1 MTSLF
6 DPIELRGLTAR
17 NRIWLSPMCQYSC
30 FAGDGLPTDW
40 HLVHLGARATGG
52 FGLVVAE
59 ATAVSPEGRISL
71 EDTGLWSDD
80 HIEAWRRITD
90 FVHSQGA
97 STAVQLAHAGRKASV
112 HSLFAEAEGSL
123 ALATGGWESLAPS
136 PLKFGELTAPR
147 ELTGHEIPGVVADFA
162 LAAGRAETAGF
173 DAVEIHAA
181 HGYLLHQFLSPLAN
195 RRTDEYGGS
204 FENRAR
210 IVVEVVEATRQ
221 IISESTALFVRLSG
235 TDWAAGGWSP
245 QDASRL
251 GALLAEHGVDLIDVS
266 SGGIL
271 PDAVIP
277 VAPGYQVHLADS
289 VRRLSRL
296 AVGAVGLITEPAQ
309 AQQILDDGAA
319 DVVFVGRVALREPA
333 WPLRAA
339 YEFGLHRRDAPYA
352 PQYFH
357 GAWPRR

>member
-6 DPIELRGLTAR
+6 DPITLRGVTAR

-59 ATAVSPEGRISL
+59 ATAVSPEGRISQ
-71 EDTGLWSDD
+71 EDTGIWS
-80 HIEAWRRITD
+80 EAHVEPWRRITD
-90 FVHSQGA
+90 FVHEQG
-97 STAVQLAHAGRKASV
+97 VPIGIQLAHAGRKASV
-112 HSLFAEAEGSL
+112 HSLFAAAEGSL

-136 PLKFGELTAPR
+136 PLGFGELTAPR
-147 ELTGHEIPGVVADFA
+147 ELTGPEISGVVADFA
-162 LAAGRAETAGF
+162 MAAGRAEAAGF
-173 DAVEIHAA
+173 DAIEIHAA

-195 RRTDEYGGS
+195 RRTDDYGGS
-204 FENRAR
+204 FENRIR
-210 IVVEVVEATRQ
+210 IVVEVIEATRNV
-221 IISESTALFVRLSG
+221 ISESTALFVRLSG
-235 TDWAAGGWSP
+235 TDWVEGGWSP
-245 QDASRL
+245 EDASRV
-251 GALLAEHGVDLIDVS
+251 GALLAGKGVDLIDVS

-277 VAPGYQVHLADS
+277 VAPGYQVPLADA
-289 VRRLSRL
+289 VRSLARL

-319 DVVFVGRVALREPA
+319 DVVFLARVALREPA

-339 YEFGLHRRDAPYA
+339 YELGVHRDAAPY
-352 PQYFH
+352 PRQYFY